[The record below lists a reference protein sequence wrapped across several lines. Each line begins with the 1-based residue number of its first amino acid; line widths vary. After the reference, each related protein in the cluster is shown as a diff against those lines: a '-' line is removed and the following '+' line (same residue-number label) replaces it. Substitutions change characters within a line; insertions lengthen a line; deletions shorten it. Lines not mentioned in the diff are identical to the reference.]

1 MNPSLIDCPQCRT
14 TDYVRSVRDIHA
26 AAARYT
32 GGGGSVPYIGL
43 LARMTGLPQ
52 PPPPPVPPQLAP
64 PPALPALRNLVRS
77 RRHILR
83 YAAIVSVA
91 TLAWFAISVPLAKHY
106 FPRQAT
112 GHAIWGLL
120 VGDFWGFAVIIAPI
134 YACVA
139 LIVQRRRLSELQG
152 AWHAYNSAV
161 AAVQQRLAA
170 QRAAQASAL
179 QRARRPWEAPT
190 TAISAPGAS
199 SGPPRRAGASRRGRR
214 CWRQATFAPCWSRR
228 ADTRAW
234 PAIIV
239 SPDLTTGSCAV
250 RLPTSSWR
258 CRS

>member
-179 QRARRPWEAPT
+179 QRAQEAMGSAYYCHQCAGCFFWP
-190 TAISAPGAS
+190 APAGGGVPARKKVLAPGDFRALLEQAGGYAGLAS
-199 SGPPRRAGASRRGRR
+199 YY
-214 CWRQATFAPCWSRR
+214 RQS
-228 ADTRAW
+228 
-234 PAIIV
+234 
-239 SPDLTTGSCAV
+239 
-250 RLPTSSWR
+250 
-258 CRS
+258 